1 MRWDEEVDG
10 SFAILDL
17 KALLSESCDIA
28 TEHQRLVY
36 KGRVLQDA
44 LTLDSSGK
52 HRPLLTAASKPCTLA
67 VYQLQPP
74 RSLLAGV
81 KDGGQIYLVRGSG
94 TSPSAAPVPPV
105 TPTAAPEPGPPSA
118 ATPFGMAMGGGSMQ
132 QMQQEMM
139 QNPEMVRQ
147 MMNSPLVE
155 AMMNDPDML
164 QNMVQSNPQLKQMME
179 SNPEV
184 GHLLSDPAVLR
195 QSLET
200 ARNPQLMREMM
211 RNTDRAMS
219 NIEAHPEGF
228 NMLRRLYTNVQQPL
242 SQLGQPS
249 SSDDGPDVEPTA
261 SPTTPNTTALPN
273 PWAPAPPSAAA
284 ASPAG
289 LFGPSRPGAGMRNPL
304 AFAQMF
310 GGAPGVPPPNRPPAA
325 AGLDALAAP
334 AGGVGA
340 AFGAAAAGGA
350 PPPFQAALAQL
361 QLQQQQAQM
370 GQPAAAGP
378 PAQLLQQLAQSNPAV
393 QQMLR
398 DPAFMQ
404 QVQRQVQARMG
415 GAAAGAAPGAAAGA
429 PPAPYDLGAMMQL
442 LNQNGSLPGLAG
454 GGVGAAAAAAA
465 AAPAPPAPP
474 APPAN
479 PGQLYAA
486 QLQTLTDMGFFDSD
500 ANLRALVSTGGNV
513 QAAVERLLS

>member
-1 MRWDEEVDG
+1 M
-10 SFAILDL
+10 
-17 KALLSESCDIA
+17 
-28 TEHQRLVY
+28 
-36 KGRVLQDA
+36 
-44 LTLDSSGK
+44 
-52 HRPLLTAASKPCTLA
+52 
-67 VYQLQPP
+67 
-74 RSLLAGV
+74 

-105 TPTAAPEPGPPSA
+105 TPTAVPEPGPPSA
-118 ATPFGMAMGGGSMQ
+118 ATPFGMASPLAMGGGSMQ
-132 QMQQEMM
+132 QMQQQMM

-249 SSDDGPDVEPTA
+249 SSDDDPDVEPTA

-310 GGAPGVPPPNRPPAA
+310 GGAPGVPPANRPPAA
-325 AGLDALAAP
+325 AGLGAP
-334 AGGVGA
+334 AAHLVRSVGA
-340 AFGAAAAGGA
+340 
-350 PPPFQAALAQL
+350 
-361 QLQQQQAQM
+361 
-370 GQPAAAGP
+370 
-378 PAQLLQQLAQSNPAV
+378 
-393 QQMLR
+393 
-398 DPAFMQ
+398 
-404 QVQRQVQARMG
+404 
-415 GAAAGAAPGAAAGA
+415 
-429 PPAPYDLGAMMQL
+429 
-442 LNQNGSLPGLAG
+442 
-454 GGVGAAAAAAA
+454 GVHYI
-465 AAPAPPAPP
+465 
-474 APPAN
+474 
-479 PGQLYAA
+479 L
-486 QLQTLTDMGFFDSD
+486 
-500 ANLRALVSTGGNV
+500 
-513 QAAVERLLS
+513 

>member
-1 MRWDEEVDG
+1 M
-10 SFAILDL
+10 
-17 KALLSESCDIA
+17 
-28 TEHQRLVY
+28 
-36 KGRVLQDA
+36 
-44 LTLDSSGK
+44 
-52 HRPLLTAASKPCTLA
+52 
-67 VYQLQPP
+67 
-74 RSLLAGV
+74 

-94 TSPSAAPVPPV
+94 TSPSAAPVPPL
-105 TPTAAPEPGPPSA
+105 TPTAVPEPGPPSA
-118 ATPFGMAMGGGSMQ
+118 ATPFGMASPLAMGGGSMQ
-132 QMQQEMM
+132 QMQQQMM

-284 ASPAG
+284 SPAG
-289 LFGPSRPGAGMRNPL
+289 LFGAPRPGAGMPMRNPL

-310 GGAPGVPPPNRPPAA
+310 GGAPGVPPANRPPAA
-325 AGLDALAAP
+325 AGLGAPAAP
-334 AGGVGA
+334 AGGAGA
-340 AFGAAAAGGA
+340 AFGAAPAGGIGA
-350 PPPFQAALAQL
+350 PPQFQAALAQL
-361 QLQQQQAQM
+361 QLQQAQAQM

-378 PAQLLQQLAQSNPAV
+378 PAALLQQLAQSNPAV

-415 GAAAGAAPGAAAGA
+415 GAAPGAAPGAAAGA

-442 LNQNGSLPGLAG
+442 LNQNGALPGLAG

-465 AAPAPPAPP
+465 PPPAP
-474 APPAN
+474 AAN
-479 PGQLYAA
+479 PLQLYAA